1 MAETEDSLCLQM
13 MLSVKP
19 LRKIKHE
26 CKFRIHCDLIF
37 AKKNC
42 YVNQCKKEKLSP
54 SSISPNNVT

>member
-37 AKKNC
+37 AK
-42 YVNQCKKEKLSP
+42 EKT
-54 SSISPNNVT
+54 VM